1 MSANLK
7 RRKRGGRAR
16 RQPVEFLGK
25 PWALHFPA
33 RFSFFSPAPFSK
45 SELRGLVDVLGAD
58 LSLVHWVQ
66 RREDDLQG
74 QNLVTAPH
82 LRLPE
87 LEEGRLLVNLMGDVV
102 EATDRAGLL
111 DIELLDLDE

>member
-1 MSANLK
+1 M
-7 RRKRGGRAR
+7 
-16 RQPVEFLGK
+16 
-25 PWALHFPA
+25 
-33 RFSFFSPAPFSK
+33 
-45 SELRGLVDVLGAD
+45 LGAD

-111 DIELLDLDE
+111 DIELLDLDEGLALGGLLFRGEMMRGEGGQGKNCHVSLQEMPHSPFP